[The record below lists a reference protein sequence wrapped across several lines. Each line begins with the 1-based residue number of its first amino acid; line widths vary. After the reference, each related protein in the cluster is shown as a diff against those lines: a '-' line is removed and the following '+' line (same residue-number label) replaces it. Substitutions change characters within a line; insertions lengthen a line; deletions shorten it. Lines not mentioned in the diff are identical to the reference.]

1 MAEVKPRAGERG
13 YAYPQKRSAL
23 REDNPDLMHPRSVR
37 TFAKMAREDA
47 QAKSVIKAVTLPIE
61 RTTWRITPNGADPE
75 VVRMVSEDLNLS
87 TIGESGDNPVAVSTG
102 RVSWQEHLPWALKML
117 TYGHAFFEK
126 VYTDGADGPQ
136 RLRKLAPRLQDT
148 VKTINIA
155 YDGGLESIT
164 QKAMS
169 DGKGRFYPEVEL
181 EVSRLLAYVNE
192 PEDMSWVGMSL
203 LRPAYKHWVKKD
215 DFLEL
220 EAIVLERNGMG
231 VPTYESYSETDQED
245 IDQGQELVEGLRA
258 GEAAGAS
265 IKKGSRLSIEG
276 VKGQL
281 VSPRE
286 AITYHDAQIA
296 RSALAHALNL
306 EGKGGSYA
314 LAEVQMDLF
323 IQYLQAIAE
332 RIATIAN
339 KYLVEDM
346 VEKFTGE
353 KVGPFPLIT
362 FDPVG
367 SKKEL
372 TAEALATLVRDGV
385 ILADKDLE
393 EEIRRRY
400 NLPPKRPLQEALV
413 EQNSERGTNGS
424 QASG

>member
-1 MAEVKPRAGERG
+1 MADVKTVSGERG
-13 YAYPQKRSAL
+13 YARPQRRSVI
-23 REDNPDLMHPRSVR
+23 REDNPDLIHPRSVR

-61 RTTWRITPNGADPE
+61 RTTWRIAPNGADPA
-75 VVRMVSEDLNLS
+75 VARMVAEDLNLPM
-87 TIGESGDNPVAVSTG
+87 IGDVAADQKSNLGKVA
-102 RVSWQEHLPWALKML
+102 WQEHLPWALKML
-117 TYGHAFFEK
+117 VYGHAFFEK
-126 VYTDGADGPQ
+126 VYTDGSDGPQ

-148 VKTINIA
+148 IKKIDVA

-164 QKAMS
+164 QKATT
-169 DGKGRFYPEVEL
+169 DRNGRFYPEVEL

-192 PEDMSWVGMSL
+192 PEDMSWVGTSL
-203 LRPAYKHWVKKD
+203 LRPAYKHWIKKD
-215 DFLEL
+215 DLLEL

-231 VPTYESYSETDQED
+231 VPTYESYSDSDQDD
-245 IDQGQELVEGLRA
+245 IDRGQEMVEGLRA
-258 GEAAGAS
+258 GDTAGAS
-265 IKKGSRLSIEG
+265 IKKGSSLSIEG

-286 AITYHDAQIA
+286 AIVYHDSQIA

-353 KVGPFPLIT
+353 RVGPFPLIT

-372 TAEALATLVRDGV
+372 TAEALASLVRDGV
-385 ILADKDLE
+385 ILPDKDLE

-400 NLPPKRPLQEALV
+400 NLPPKRPLEEALA
-413 EQNSERGTNGS
+413 EKNSERGNNEETNPGS
-424 QASG
+424 

>member
-1 MAEVKPRAGERG
+1 MVKSNETG
-13 YAYPQKRSAL
+13 YARPQRRSVL
-23 REDNPDLMHPRSVR
+23 REDNPALMHPRSVR
-37 TFAKMAREDA
+37 TFSKMAREDA
-47 QAKSVIKAVTLPIE
+47 QARSVLKAVCLPIE
-61 RTTWRITPNGADPE
+61 RTTWRVTPNGADPD
-75 VVRMVSEDLNLS
+75 VVRMVSEDLNLL

-126 VYTDGADGPQ
+126 VYTDGSDGPQ

-148 VKTINIA
+148 IRSINVA
-155 YDGGLESIT
+155 HDGGLESIT
-164 QKAMS
+164 QKS
-169 DGKGRFYPEVEL
+169 VTDKNGRFYPEVEL
-181 EVSRLLAYVNE
+181 EVGRLLAYVNE
-192 PEDMSWVGMSL
+192 PEDMSWVGTSL

-215 DFLEL
+215 DLLEL

-231 VPTYESYSETDQED
+231 VPVYESYSEHDQQD
-245 IDQGQELVEGLRA
+245 IDDGQELVEGLRA
-258 GEAAGAS
+258 GAAAGAS
-265 IKKGSRLSIEG
+265 IKKGSRLTIQG
-276 VKGQL
+276 VSGQL

-286 AITYHDAQIA
+286 AITYHDSQIA

-346 VEKFTGE
+346 VEKYTGE
-353 KVGPFPLIT
+353 RVGPFPLIT

-372 TAEALATLVRDGV
+372 TAEALAALVRDGV
-385 ILADKDLE
+385 ILPDKDLE

-400 NLPPKRPLQEALV
+400 NLPPKRPLEEALA
-413 EQNSERGTNGS
+413 EKNSERGNNEETNPGS
-424 QASG
+424 

>member
-1 MAEVKPRAGERG
+1 MRMVKSNETG
-13 YAYPQKRSAL
+13 YARPQRRSVL
-23 REDNPDLMHPRSVR
+23 REDNPALMHPRSVR
-37 TFAKMAREDA
+37 TFSKMAREDA
-47 QAKSVIKAVTLPIE
+47 QARSVLKAVCLPIE
-61 RTTWRITPNGADPE
+61 RTTWRVTPNGADPD
-75 VVRMVSEDLNLS
+75 VVRMVSEDLNLL

-126 VYTDGADGPQ
+126 VYTDGSDGPQ

-148 VKTINIA
+148 IRSINVA
-155 YDGGLESIT
+155 HDGGLESIT
-164 QKAMS
+164 QKS
-169 DGKGRFYPEVEL
+169 VTDKNGRFYPEVEL
-181 EVSRLLAYVNE
+181 EVGRLLAYVNE
-192 PEDMSWVGMSL
+192 PEDMSWVGTSL

-215 DFLEL
+215 DLLEL

-231 VPTYESYSETDQED
+231 VPVYESYSEHDQQD
-245 IDQGQELVEGLRA
+245 IDDGQELVEGLRA
-258 GEAAGAS
+258 GAAAGAS
-265 IKKGSRLSIEG
+265 IKKGSRLTIQG
-276 VKGQL
+276 VSGQL

-286 AITYHDAQIA
+286 AITYHDSQIA

-346 VEKFTGE
+346 VEKYTGE
-353 KVGPFPLIT
+353 RVGPFPLIT

-372 TAEALATLVRDGV
+372 TAEALAALVRDGV
-385 ILADKDLE
+385 ILPDKDLE

-400 NLPPKRPLQEALV
+400 NLPPKRPLEEALA
-413 EQNSERGTNGS
+413 EKNSERGNNEETNPGS
-424 QASG
+424 